1 MIKTRYVAALSL
13 LFTALFFIEYT
24 SVLPRTRI
32 PYDLQGFHY
41 PLADYAFQSFK
52 QGRFPQWDPTTY
64 CGLSFV
70 GNTQTAIFYP
80 PMWLMFAL
88 KWGSAKLPYRALEYL
103 ALAHVWLAFILCY
116 VWLHDRRKLHWLAS
130 ILGAGGYAF
139 GGYMMNNLQHLG
151 LLAGYAWLPLAFL
164 AVDEAEERRDWRP
177 LWKLALASAMCLL
190 GGYPPMW
197 IVFAVCAGAYSFG
210 RRAGLRLGLWTSAA
224 LAASLLFCSVAML
237 PALESA
243 RLQAPEVKYS
253 SSSGLKHPEYYI
265 SYFIPNYSKFDLGA
279 DTPAT
284 SFHDYLYLGAVVL
297 AGLAL
302 LPMRK
307 KFGDS
312 VPLLAVLLAS
322 LLFLVNFGGLV
333 GWAIGSTPLAQVTV
347 DWDFLAGVFAAL
359 AALAAFG
366 LDSVFLGGAGPR
378 WAGHRPANSWTQSP
392 WAVAAVITLAVAWS
406 IRLLILWNGPAMASG
421 AKSAWDSIGG
431 TALCLALIYLFART
445 GRTLRWA
452 VAAALILLAAVDY
465 KAFGTSKQ
473 FNGEPQKNFIS
484 YTGKTFPGMNA
495 ATYAD
500 LQRHREYRWAV
511 QDFGPNPAAL
521 RHFGFATPQGFDP
534 SLPAQ
539 YKQLIGQIGHF
550 QTNRLFDLNPDDPSA
565 LRLLGVGYVIGAE
578 QSPGYSELLK
588 NPNFRLMLPD
598 DSYYKVF
605 ELKDAQ
611 PSFAWEENG
620 EGRSA
625 VVIEWQAERRGLR
638 VNSPSGGVFRLSEQF
653 YPGWSATLDGAP
665 VQIERCHEAFQC
677 VAVGPGEHL
686 LEFRY
691 RSRWLLPAA
700 ALSLCSMLLGMA
712 FLRFRWPVR
721 LAGRRPAPQSYT
733 ILTGP
738 RGAGLRP
745 ASFGKV
751 AKYAR
756 KNAPRIIAA
765 LLIAAFFWAF
775 QSRAL
780 KSHFGPDEMMNIYGY
795 WQPPLWK
802 VLLANLTFWS
812 NFVRPMAAVYYLPL
826 FHLFELN
833 PVPYTWVRI
842 ALLALNTIL
851 FYKLALSVSRSWWA
865 AVLASFPVAYQA
877 NLGNLSFDGAF
888 IYDTLCATF
897 YFAALLYY
905 IHRRKRGTRLTV
917 GQGCVFLALYV
928 CALNS
933 KEMAVSLPVVVLA
946 YELLFGERSTGLA
959 QLLRRLW
966 PTLAAGAIT
975 AVFILGKALSAGS
988 LTAMDAYRPVL
999 TWARFSESTTRFFN
1013 TIFYAD
1019 GLTMEH
1025 AVTLWGVLLCAG
1037 IAGLVRRPRDPRWMF
1052 LWIWVMAT
1060 PLPIV
1065 FLPGRGAG
1073 LLYLVAAGWAIAA
1086 AMLCRA
1092 VSWRLARELF
1102 AGRPAR
1108 MVAMGLCLLGC
1119 AAAYA
1124 DETQIVHRYQVY
1136 GYLLTGKHTADML
1149 VQFKKLGLQP
1159 KPGSRIVFLSDP
1171 FDGSYDMTF
1180 LAALAW
1186 NDRSLKIFQQ
1196 SQMHLP
1202 DDQVADMDYIIDYTG
1217 DGFVLRKPAQIR

>member
-1 MIKTRYVAALSL
+1 MTRTRYVAVWSL
-13 LFTALFFIEYT
+13 FFAALFFIEYT

-32 PYDLQGFHY
+32 PYDLAGFHY
-41 PLADYAFQSFK
+41 PLADYAFQSLK
-52 QGRFPQWDPTTY
+52 QDRFPQWDPTTY
-64 CGLSFV
+64 SGLSFV

-103 ALAHVWLAFILCY
+103 ALAHVWLAFLLCY
-116 VWLHDRRKLHWLAS
+116 TWLHDRRNLHWLAS
-130 ILGAGGYAF
+130 IMGAGGYAF

-164 AVDEAEERRDWRP
+164 SIDEAEQRRDWRP

-197 IVFAVCAGAYSFG
+197 IVFSVCAGAYGFA
-210 RRAGLRLGLWTSAA
+210 RRSGLRLGLEASAA
-224 LAASLLFCSVAML
+224 LAASLLFCSAAML
-237 PALESA
+237 PALEAA
-243 RLQAPEVKYS
+243 RLQVPEVKYS
-253 SSSGLKHPEYYI
+253 SASGLKNLEYYA
-265 SYFIPNYSKFDLGA
+265 SYFIPNYFQFDLGTDA
-279 DTPAT
+279 PANALR
-284 SFHDYLYLGAVVL
+284 DYLYLGAAVL
-297 AGLAL
+297 AGLVL
-302 LPMRK
+302 LLKRK
-307 KFGDS
+307 RFGDAA
-312 VPLLAVLLAS
+312 PLLAVLLAS
-322 LLFLVNFGGLV
+322 LLFLVNPGGLV
-333 GWAIGSTPLAQVTV
+333 GWAIGNTPLARVTV
-347 DWDFLAGVFAAL
+347 DWDFLAGIS
-359 AALAAFG
+359 AALAAFAAYG
-366 LDSVFLGGAGPR
+366 LDSAFLGGAGR
-378 WAGHRPANSWTQSP
+378 RPANSG
-392 WAVAAVITLAVAWS
+392 AAAAVIALAVAWS
-406 IRLLILWNGPAMASG
+406 IRLLVLWNGPRMASG

-431 TALCLALIYLFART
+431 TILCLVLIYLFART
-445 GRTLRWA
+445 ERPLRWA
-452 VAAALILLAAVDY
+452 VAAALILLASADY

-484 YTGKTFPGMNA
+484 YAGKALPGMNA
-495 ATYAD
+495 STYAE
-500 LQRHREYRWAV
+500 LQRHREYRWAIE
-511 QDFGPNPAAL
+511 DFGPDPATL

-539 YKQLIGQIGHF
+539 YKQLIGKVGHF
-550 QTNRLFDLNPDDPSA
+550 QTNRLFDLNPDNPSA

-578 QSPGYSELLK
+578 QSPGYSRLLK
-588 NPNFRLMLPD
+588 NPDFRLMLPD
-598 DSYYKVF
+598 DSFYKVF

-611 PSFAWEENG
+611 PSFAWEENV

-625 VVIEWQAERRGLR
+625 AVTKWEPERRGIR
-638 VNSPSGGVFRLSEQF
+638 VSSRTGGVFRLSEQF

-677 VAVGPGEHL
+677 VPVGPGEHL

-691 RSRWLLPAA
+691 RSRWLLPGA

-712 FLRFRWPVR
+712 FLRFRWRVP
-721 LAGRRPAPQSYT
+721 LAGRKPALQSRT
-733 ILTGP
+733 LLRSHKLLIGH
-738 RGAGLRP
+738 RGARLQP
-745 ASFGKV
+745 AAFRKL

-765 LLIAAFFWAF
+765 LLLAAFFWAF
-775 QSRAL
+775 QGRAL

-812 NFVRPMAAVYYLPL
+812 NFVRPMVAVYYLPL
-826 FHLFELN
+826 FHLFKLN

-842 ALLALNTIL
+842 ALLGLNTIL
-851 FYKLALSVSRSWWA
+851 FYKLALSLSRSWWV
-865 AVLASFPVAYQA
+865 AVLAAFPVAYQA

-905 IHRRKRGTRLTV
+905 IRRRKRGTHLTA
-917 GQGCVFLALYV
+917 GQGCVFLALYI

-933 KEMAVSLPVVVLA
+933 
-946 YELLFGERSTGLA
+946 GLA

-966 PTLAAGAIT
+966 PALAAGAIT
-975 AVFILGKALSAGS
+975 AVYILGKALSAGS

-999 TWARFSESTTRFFN
+999 TRARFSESTTRFFN
-1013 TIFYAD
+1013 TIFYAE

-1025 AVTLWGVLLCAG
+1025 AVVLWGVLLCAG
-1037 IAGLVRRPRDPRWMF
+1037 IAGLLRRTRDPRWMF
-1052 LWIWVMAT
+1052 LWIWVMVT

-1092 VSWRLARELF
+1092 VSWRLSRELF

-1108 MVAMGLCLLGC
+1108 MTAMALCLLGC

-1149 VQFKKLGLQP
+1149 VQFKKMGLQP
-1159 KPGSRIVFLSDP
+1159 KPGSRIVFLRDP
-1171 FDGSYDMTF
+1171 FEGSYDMTF

-1186 NDRSLKIFQQ
+1186 HDRSLKIFQQ

-1202 DDQVADMDYIIDYTG
+1202 EDQVAGMDYIIDYTG
-1217 DGFVLRKPAQIR
+1217 DGFVVRKPVE